1 MIAILL
7 SLRSKEDLL
16 HPVSDLFHPEPPEAA
31 LTAYL
36 LFPAVVVE
44 AVDLYLPS
52 IPLTPAK
59 LKSPT
64 RYQPLLPSTPF
75 KTYI

>member
-1 MIAILL
+1 MTAILL
-7 SLRSKEDLL
+7 SLRSEEDLL
-16 HPVSDLFHPEPPEAA
+16 HPMFDLFHPGPPEAA
-31 LTAYL
+31 LSAYL
-36 LFPAVVVE
+36 LFPAIVFE

-52 IPLTPAK
+52 IPLMPAQ